1 MQEAGEEVRVV
12 DLDGKLDQDVLESEF
27 RLLDAVASVS
37 LIFKCNISSSEMLT
51 SRS

>member
-12 DLDGKLDQDVLESEF
+12 DLDGKFDEDVLESEL

-37 LIFKCNISSSEMLT
+37 LSF
-51 SRS
+51 R

>member
-1 MQEAGEEVRVV
+1 VQEAGEEVRVV

-27 RLLDAVASVS
+27 RLLDAAGIVS
-37 LIFKCNISSSEMLT
+37 LIFKCSISFSGMLT